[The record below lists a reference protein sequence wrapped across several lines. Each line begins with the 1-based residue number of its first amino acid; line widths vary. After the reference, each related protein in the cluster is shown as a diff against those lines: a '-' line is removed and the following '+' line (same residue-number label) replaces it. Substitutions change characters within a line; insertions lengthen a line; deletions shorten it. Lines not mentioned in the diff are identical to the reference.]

1 LLTRFEPYGRILMGV
16 NLKDLIPPTCR
27 QEIDDLRVL
36 SRKIIALDVY
46 NALYQFLAAIRQPD
60 GTPLMDSKGNITSHL
75 SGLFY
80 RTINLVEN
88 GIKPVYVFDGKPPE
102 LKHEELERRRI
113 RKEKA
118 AELMVKAYS
127 EGEVKEAAKYAV
139 QAIHLTDPMVK
150 EAKRLLE
157 AMGIPY
163 VQALGE
169 GEAQAAYLAKKGLAW
184 ATGSQDYD
192 SLLFGTPRLVRNLT
206 ITGKRKLPGKD
217 VYVEVKVELI
227 ELDKLL
233 KTLGITLEQLIDI
246 GILIGTDYNPDG
258 VEGVGPKT
266 ALQLVKTYGSLEKA
280 LRVLP
285 KAKFPEDP
293 MKIREYFLKS
303 PVVDLDKIEWKEPDR
318 DAVIQILVKD
328 HDFSLDRV
336 ENALKRLEKAYRDFI
351 KGSPAS
357 LDQWFKFSKK

>member
-1 LLTRFEPYGRILMGV
+1 MGV

-36 SRKIIALDVY
+36 ARKAIALDAY

-102 LKHEELERRRI
+102 LKREELERRRI

-118 AELMVKAYS
+118 AEMMVKAYS
-127 EGEVKEAAKYAV
+127 EGEVREAAKYAV
-139 QAIHLTDPMVK
+139 QAIHLTESMVK
-150 EAKRLLE
+150 DAKNLLE

-163 VQALGE
+163 VQAAGE
-169 GEAQAAYLAKKGLAW
+169 GEAQAAYLTKKRIAW
-184 ATGSQDYD
+184 ATASQDYD
-192 SLLFGTPRLVRNLT
+192 SLLFGSSRLIRNLA

-217 VYVEVKVELI
+217 VYVEIKVELI

-233 KTLGITLEQLIDI
+233 KSLGITLEQLIDI

-266 ALQLVKTYGSLEKA
+266 ALQLIKTYGSLEKV

-285 KAKFPEDP
+285 SAKFPEDP
-293 MKIREYFLKS
+293 LKIKEYFLKP
-303 PVVDLDKIEWKEPDR
+303 PVIDVDKIEWREPDKS
-318 DAVIQILVKD
+318 AVIQILVKD
-328 HDFSLDRV
+328 HDFSSDRV

-351 KGSPAS
+351 KGGPTS
-357 LDQWFKFSKK
+357 LDQWFKSPRQRI

>member
-1 LLTRFEPYGRILMGV
+1 MGV
-16 NLKDLIPPTCR
+16 NLKDLISPTCR

-36 SRKIIALDVY
+36 ARKVIALDAY

-88 GIKPVYVFDGKPPE
+88 GLKLVYVFDGKPPE
-102 LKHEELERRRI
+102 LKREELERRRV
-113 RKEKA
+113 RREKA

-127 EGEVKEAAKYAV
+127 EGEVREAAKYAV
-139 QAIHLTDPMVK
+139 QAVHLTESMVK

-163 VQALGE
+163 IQALGE

-192 SLLFGTPRLVRNLT
+192 SLLFGTPRLIRNLA

-217 VYVEVKVELI
+217 IYVEIKPEII

-233 KTLGITLEQLIDI
+233 KILGITLEQLIEV

-266 ALQLVKTYGSLEKA
+266 ALQLIKTYGSLEKV

-285 KAKFPEDP
+285 KARFPEDP
-293 MKIREYFLKS
+293 MKIKEYFLKP
-303 PVVDLDKIEWKEPDR
+303 PVIDIDRIEWREPDKN
-318 DAVIQILVKD
+318 AIIQILVKD

-336 ENALKRLEKAYRDFI
+336 ENALKRLEKAYREFM
-351 KGSPAS
+351 KGAPSS
-357 LDQWFKFSKK
+357 LDQWFRYSKK

>member
-1 LLTRFEPYGRILMGV
+1 MGV

>member
-169 GEAQAAYLAKKGLAW
+169 GEAQAAYLAKKSLAW

>member
-1 LLTRFEPYGRILMGV
+1 MGV
-16 NLKDLIPPTCR
+16 NLKDLISPTCR

-36 SRKIIALDVY
+36 ARKVIALDAY

-88 GIKPVYVFDGKPPE
+88 GLKLVYVFDGKPPE
-102 LKHEELERRRI
+102 LKREELERRRV
-113 RKEKA
+113 RREKA

-127 EGEVKEAAKYAV
+127 EGEVREAAKYAV
-139 QAIHLTDPMVK
+139 QAVHLTEPMVK

-163 VQALGE
+163 IQALGE

-192 SLLFGTPRLVRNLT
+192 SLLFGTPRLIRNLT

-217 VYVEVKVELI
+217 IYVEIKPEII

-233 KTLGITLEQLIDI
+233 KTLGITLEQLIEV

-266 ALQLVKTYGSLEKA
+266 ALQLIKTYGSLEKV

-285 KAKFPEDP
+285 KARFPEDP
-293 MKIREYFLKS
+293 MKIKEYFLKP
-303 PVVDLDKIEWKEPDR
+303 PVIDIDRIEWREPDR
-318 DAVIQILVKD
+318 NAIIQILVKD

-336 ENALKRLEKAYRDFI
+336 ENALKRLEKAYREFM
-351 KGSPAS
+351 KGAPSS
-357 LDQWFKFSKK
+357 LDQWFRYSKK